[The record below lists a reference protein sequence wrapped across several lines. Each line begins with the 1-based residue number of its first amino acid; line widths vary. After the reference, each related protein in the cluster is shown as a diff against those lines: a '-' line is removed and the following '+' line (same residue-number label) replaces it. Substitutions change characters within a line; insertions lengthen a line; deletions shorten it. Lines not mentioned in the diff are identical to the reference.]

1 MEVDRALDP
10 RGAVQVE
17 APVRLS
23 NTVFV
28 GDCSVGAFTYF
39 NHGAEVSCA
48 RVGRYCSI
56 GQRALIG
63 PGEHRTDYVTTHP
76 VASDPSGISAGLAQS
91 PLYHASVMTAARRAR
106 PPNPPTEIGHDVWI
120 GANAVVMQ
128 GVRIGTGAVVGAGAV
143 VTRDVEAYAVV
154 VGAPARRLRFR
165 LETDIR
171 EALLASRWWELD
183 LSHMPERDF
192 SDPQAF
198 LAHLAGLDLPELRP
212 PTARVGPV

>member
-1 MEVDRALDP
+1 M
-10 RGAVQVE
+10 
-17 APVRLS
+17 
-23 NTVFV
+23 
-28 GDCSVGAFTYF
+28 
-39 NHGAEVSCA
+39 
-48 RVGRYCSI
+48 
-56 GQRALIG
+56 
-63 PGEHRTDYVTTHP
+63 
-76 VASDPSGISAGLAQS
+76 
-91 PLYHASVMTAARRAR
+91 
-106 PPNPPTEIGHDVWI
+106 
-120 GANAVVMQ
+120 
-128 GVRIGTGAVVGAGAV
+128 RIGTGAVVGAGAV

-183 LSHMPERDF
+183 LSHMLERDF